1 MPHFE
6 QCDFIIKVKRI
17 TIIRFNY
24 LEMSAVSVNATSS
37 DLSFVALNCPIPMSA
52 TPLVTSANIP
62 FHDPLPDLQLYA
74 FAL

>member
-17 TIIRFNY
+17 TTIRFTY

-37 DLSFVALNCPIPMSA
+37 DLSFVVLNCPIQMSA
-52 TPLVTSANIP
+52 TPIVTSASIP
-62 FHDPLPDLQLYA
+62 FHNPLPDLQPYA
-74 FAL
+74 SAL